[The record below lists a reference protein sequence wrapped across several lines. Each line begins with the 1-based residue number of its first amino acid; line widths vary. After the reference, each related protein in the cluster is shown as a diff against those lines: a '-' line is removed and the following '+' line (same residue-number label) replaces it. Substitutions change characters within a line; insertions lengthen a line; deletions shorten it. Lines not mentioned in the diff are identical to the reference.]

1 MTAGNLLSRIQHPE
15 TAHARSGMT
24 ETELR
29 DSILRNLRLMCMTR
43 LGSVPSAPKLG
54 VISVSDVLHSF
65 PDAAT
70 MMARSIRDTIEQYE
84 PRLTN
89 VRVQFVPSA
98 TVELVLRFEVIGQ
111 ATLGGRRTP
120 ISFETNIDPN
130 RRMTVR

>member
-29 DSILRNLRLMCMTR
+29 DSILRNLRLMCTTR

-70 MMARSIRDTIEQYE
+70 VMSRSIRDTIEQYE

-89 VRVQFVPSA
+89 VRVQFVPS
-98 TVELVLRFEVIGQ
+98 TNIELVLRFEVIGQ

>member
-43 LGSVPSAPKLG
+43 VGSVPSAPKLG

-70 MMARSIRDTIEQYE
+70 VMARSIRDTIEQYE

-98 TVELVLRFEVIGQ
+98 TIELVLRFEVVGQ
-111 ATLGGRRTP
+111 AILGGRRTP

>member
-1 MTAGNLLSRIQHPE
+1 MSANSLLSRIQHPE
-15 TAHARSGMT
+15 LAYGRSTQT
-24 ETELR
+24 ESELR
-29 DSILRNLRLMCMTR
+29 DSILRNLRLMCVTR

-54 VISVSDVLHSF
+54 VLSVSDVLHGF

-70 MMARSIRDTIEQYE
+70 IMARSIRDTIETFE

-89 VRVQFVPSA
+89 VRVHFVPSGSA
-98 TVELVLRFEVIGQ
+98 ELVLRFEVVGQ
-111 ATLGGRRTP
+111 AVLGGRRTP